1 MSKQTGGVR
10 LDLDTAI
17 VGAGPYGLSIAAHL
31 RAAKR
36 PFEIF
41 GTPLESWRTFMPQ
54 GMILKSERF
63 ASNLWDPARSYTLQR
78 YSVNHRVPYQ
88 AVGSPLSLE
97 LFLQYADW
105 FRRQAVGE
113 IHDAKVVRLD
123 RRAGGFELTF
133 ADGSRLTS
141 RRVVLAT
148 GHMAFRTLPSQLSEL
163 PEPLVLHSTRM
174 GDVKAYAGRDVTII
188 GAGQS
193 ALESAALLHEAGAR
207 VRLLARISRLEWNAR
222 SRPRPLRQRIL
233 APDAGVASGWKSFAV
248 SELPR
253 VFRWYFPA
261 AKRHRFVAGSYGPSG
276 AWWLRDRV
284 DGRIDTWLDT
294 ELESAAAVDGGV
306 RLRVRRAGTPHEVR
320 TDHVITATGFEV
332 DIDRLEYLEP
342 ALRASLARET
352 GGIPAL
358 SSNFESSIP
367 GLFMVGVA
375 SSPAFGPIMRF
386 MYGAKHAAPALTRRL
401 NIRA

>member
-1 MSKQTGGVR
+1 
-10 LDLDTAI
+10 LDLEIAI

-41 GTPLESWRTFMPQ
+41 GNALESWHTFMPE

-63 ASNLWDPARSYTLQR
+63 ASNLWDPARRFTLQR
-78 YSVNHRVPYQ
+78 YSAIHRVPYQ

-97 LFLQYADW
+97 LFLQYANW
-105 FRRQAVGE
+105 FRQEAVGE
-113 IHDAKVVRLD
+113 IHDAKVARLAQ
-123 RRAGGFELTF
+123 RAGGFELTF
-133 ADGSRLTS
+133 ADGRQLTS

-148 GHMAFRTLPSQLSEL
+148 GHMAFRRMPLQLSKL
-163 PEPLVLHSTRM
+163 PEPLVLHSTRL
-174 GDVKAYAGRDVTII
+174 GDVNVYAGRDVTII

-207 VRLLARISRLEWNAR
+207 VRLLARTDRLEWNGR
-222 SRPRPLRQRIL
+222 SLPRPLLQRII
-233 APDAGVASGWKSFAV
+233 APDAGVASGWKSVAV

-261 AKRHRFVAGSYGPSG
+261 AQRHRFVAASYGPSG

-284 DGRIDTWLDT
+284 NGHIDMWLDT
-294 ELESAAAVDGGV
+294 EIESAASVDDGGI
-306 RLRVRRAGTPHEVR
+306 RLRVRQGGTSREVR
-320 TDHVITATGFEV
+320 TDHLIAATGFEV
-332 DIDRLEYLEP
+332 DVDRLAYLEP
-342 ALRASLARET
+342 TLRVAIARESK
-352 GGIPAL
+352 GIPAL

-367 GLFMVGVA
+367 GLFIVGIA
-375 SSPAFGPIMRF
+375 SSPVFGPIMRF
-386 MYGAKHAAPALTRRL
+386 MYGAKHAAPALVRRL
-401 NIRA
+401 NNRV

>member
-1 MSKQTGGVR
+1 
-10 LDLDTAI
+10 LDSDIVI

-41 GTPLESWRTFMPQ
+41 GNALESWRTFMPE

-63 ASNLWDPARSYTLQR
+63 ASNLWDPARRFTLQR
-78 YSVNHRVPYQ
+78 YSVIHRVPYQ

-97 LFLQYADW
+97 LFLQYANW
-105 FRRQAVGE
+105 FRQQTVGD
-113 IHDAKVVRLD
+113 IHDAKVVRLAS
-123 RRAGGFELTF
+123 RAGGFELTF
-133 ADGSRLTS
+133 ADGSCLTS

-148 GHMAFRTLPSQLSEL
+148 GHMAFRTLPSQLSQL
-163 PEPLVLHSTRM
+163 PEPLVMHSTRM
-174 GDVKAYAGRDVTII
+174 GQVKAYAGRDVTII

-222 SRPRPLRQRIL
+222 SRPRPLRQRIFS
-233 APDAGVASGWKSFAV
+233 PDAGVASGWKSYAV

-261 AKRHRFVAGSYGPSG
+261 AKRHRFVTGSYGPSG

-284 DGRIDTWLDT
+284 DGRIETWLDT
-294 ELESAAAVDGGV
+294 ELESAAAIDGGV
-306 RLRVRRAGTPHEVR
+306 NLRVRRAGTLHQVR
-320 TDHVITATGFEV
+320 TDHVIAATGFEV

-342 ALRASLARET
+342 ALRAGIARELA
-352 GGIPAL
+352 GIPAL

-367 GLFMVGVA
+367 GLFIAGVA
-375 SSPAFGPIMRF
+375 SSPVFGPIMRF
-386 MYGAKHAAPALTRRL
+386 MYGAKHVAPVLARQL
-401 NIRA
+401 

>member
-1 MSKQTGGVR
+1 
-10 LDLDTAI
+10 LDSDI
-17 VGAGPYGLSIAAHL
+17 VIIGAGPYGLSIAAHL
-31 RAAKR
+31 RATKQ
-36 PFEIF
+36 PFKIF
-41 GTPLESWRTFMPQ
+41 GNALESWRTFMPA

-63 ASNLWDPARSYTLQR
+63 ASNLWDPARRFTLQR
-78 YSVNHRVPYQ
+78 YSEIHRIPYQ
-88 AVGSPLSLE
+88 AVGSPLSLDV
-97 LFLQYADW
+97 FLQYADW
-105 FRRQAVGE
+105 FRQQAVGA
-113 IHDAKVVRLD
+113 IHNVKVIHLA
-123 RRAGGFELTF
+123 RRDGGFELTL
-133 ADGSRLTS
+133 ADGSHLTS

-148 GHMAFRTLPSQLSEL
+148 GHMAFRRLPSQLADL

-174 GDVKAYAGRDVTII
+174 GDMKAYAGRDVTII

-207 VRLLARISRLEWNAR
+207 VRLLARINRLEWNAR
-222 SRPRPLRQRIL
+222 SRPRPLPQRIL
-233 APDAGVASGWKSFAV
+233 APDAGVASGWKSYAV

-261 AKRHRFVAGSYGPSG
+261 AKRHRFVRGSYGPSG

-284 DGRIDTWLDT
+284 DGRVETWLDT
-294 ELESAAAVDGGV
+294 EIESAAAVDGAV

-320 TDHVITATGFEV
+320 TDHLIAATGFEI

-342 ALRASLARET
+342 ALRSGIARESA
-352 GGIPAL
+352 GIPAL

-375 SSPAFGPIMRF
+375 SSPVFGPIMRF
-386 MYGAKHAAPALTRRL
+386 MYGAKHVAPILARSLM
-401 NIRA
+401 IRV

>member
-1 MSKQTGGVR
+1 
-10 LDLDTAI
+10 LDSDTVI

-41 GTPLESWRTFMPQ
+41 GNALESWRTFMPE

-63 ASNLWDPARSYTLQR
+63 ASNLWDPARHFTLRR
-78 YSVNHRVPYQ
+78 YCGVHRVPYQ
-88 AVGSPLSLE
+88 SVGSPLSLE

-105 FRRQAVGE
+105 FRREAVGE
-113 IHDAKVVRLD
+113 IQNAKVVGLTSRG
-123 RRAGGFELTF
+123 RGFELTF
-133 ADGSRLTS
+133 SDGSHLTS

-148 GHMAFRTLPSQLSEL
+148 GHMAFRTLPVQLSAL
-163 PEPLVLHSTRM
+163 PEPLVVHSTRM
-174 GDVKAYAGRDVTII
+174 GPVKAYAGCDVTII

-193 ALESAALLHEAGAR
+193 ALEIAALLHEARAR
-207 VRLLARISRLEWNAR
+207 VRLLARISRVEWNAP
-222 SRPRPLRQRIL
+222 SRPRPLPQRIL
-233 APDAGVASGWKSFAV
+233 APDAGVASGWRSLAV

-261 AKRHRFVAGSYGPSG
+261 VKRHRFVKGSYGPSG

-284 DGRIDTWLDT
+284 DGRIETWLDT
-294 ELESAAAVDGGV
+294 QLESAAAVDGGV
-306 RLRVRRAGTPHEVR
+306 SLRVRRAGTPHEIR
-320 TDHVITATGFEV
+320 TDHVIAATGFEI
-332 DIDRLEYLEP
+332 DIDRLEYLDP
-342 ALRASLARET
+342 TLRTGIARET

-367 GLFMVGVA
+367 GLFIVGVA
-375 SSPAFGPIMRF
+375 SSPVFGPIMRF
-386 MYGAKHAAPALTRRL
+386 MYGAKHVAPALARRL
-401 NIRA
+401 KKGS